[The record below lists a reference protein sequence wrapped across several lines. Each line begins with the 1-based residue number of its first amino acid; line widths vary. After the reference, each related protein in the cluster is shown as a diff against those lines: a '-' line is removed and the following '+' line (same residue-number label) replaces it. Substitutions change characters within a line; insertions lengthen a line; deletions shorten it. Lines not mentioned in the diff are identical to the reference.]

1 MFNKCLKLWVFQ
13 KQTRKLLWTL
23 DMGIQIWT
31 LRVGGIQFCIFHSC
45 KLSILQKLPYDM
57 KSWKTKRIWR
67 HGMCLVAGY
76 KTMTPNSFCCFST
89 FHMAYGISYGNF
101 CKMDS
106 SCHGLYLPLLDNIK
120 QLWIWFVIIHKF
132 HCQRISW
139 LIHRFHGIR
148 EICCQCWMSNKSSEI
163 D

>member
-1 MFNKCLKLWVFQ
+1 MTWYRGRYNFFFH
-13 KQTRKLLWTL
+13 
-23 DMGIQIWT
+23 
-31 LRVGGIQFCIFHSC
+31 FCI
-45 KLSILQKLPYDM
+45 LSILQMLPYDM
-57 KSWKTKRIWR
+57 KSWKTAKRIRW

-101 CKMDS
+101 CKKDS

-139 LIHRFHGIR
+139 LIHRFLCIR
-148 EICCQCWMSNKSSEI
+148 EICCQCWMSNKSPEI
-163 D
+163 DLTLETFKLLSNLPFVAWKDIE